1 MRAPVEERTW
11 TVTVSVAPL
20 HPNSGVAFPPADPS
34 TTEVLPLPSI
44 PYGDTME
51 AVCRSRLSSL
61 ASDSVSLMSPTP
73 GDSGRV

>member
-1 MRAPVEERTW
+1 MAAS
-11 TVTVSVAPL
+11 VTPL

-44 PYGDTME
+44 LYGDTVE

-73 GDSGRV
+73 GDGGRV